1 MTFFV
6 MNLACFLLKVGSA
19 PNFRPAF
26 KFFSWQTAMVGSLAS
41 AAAMFFVDQT
51 YAAAAICLLIFLFSL
66 IHFLSPPKRWGDV
79 SQNLIYHQVRKYL
92 LRLKPEHIKF
102 WRPQIILLVNNPR
115 HQTRLIQLCNSMKK
129 GSLYILGHVIVTD
142 DFNTGVHEARL
153 QQNAWANFI
162 SEIPR
167 LKAFV
172 QLTMSPSMTWGIRNL
187 ILSAGLGG
195 MRPNV
200 AILGFYNM
208 DDLRRSRPY
217 VPVPSAPASLAPWSK
232 KRAEGPVRPSGR
244 RRGDT
249 SARILEGALPTD
261 VIRTEEMMSPTEYM
275 TILED
280 LTLRYKLNVA
290 VGIGCEKLETP
301 RRDGTNTKKYI
312 DLWPIQMSAEIMT
325 DGKSILTTNFDT
337 CECIECSPLP
347 PTAGSSAILTIIA
360 RHSHP
365 SAGLHPQQ
373 RPRVEKR
380 VQTPCP
386 RFRRV

>member
-6 MNLACFLLKVGSA
+6 MNLACFLLKIGSA

-26 KFFSWQTAMVGSLAS
+26 KFFSWQTAVAGSLTS
-41 AAAMFFVDQT
+41 AAAMFFIDDT

-66 IHFLSPPKRWGDV
+66 IHYLSPPKRWGDV

-129 GSLYILGHVIVTD
+129 GALYILGHVIVTS
-142 DFNTGVHEARL
+142 DFATGVDEARL
-153 QQNAWANFI
+153 QQSAWANFI
-162 SEIPR
+162 SDTPR

-172 QLTMSPSMTWGIRNL
+172 QLTMSPSITWGIRNL

-195 MRPNV
+195 MRPNIAV
-200 AILGFYNM
+200 LGFYNM
-208 DDLRRSRPY
+208 DEFRKSRPD
-217 VPVPSAPASLAPWSK
+217 VPVPGTRPGMSAKAQGKAKPT
-232 KRAEGPVRPSGR
+232 GR

-249 SARILEGALPTD
+249 SARILEGFLPTD
-261 VIRTEEMMSPTEYM
+261 VIRTEEMMSPTDYM

-290 VGIGCEKLETP
+290 VGKGCETLETP
-301 RRDGTNTKKYI
+301 RTDGLNTKKYI
-312 DLWPIQMSAEIMT
+312 DL
-325 DGKSILTTNFDT
+325 
-337 CECIECSPLP
+337 
-347 PTAGSSAILTIIA
+347 
-360 RHSHP
+360 
-365 SAGLHPQQ
+365 
-373 RPRVEKR
+373 
-380 VQTPCP
+380 
-386 RFRRV
+386 